1 MYDSLVEE
9 PRGRARRPGR
19 AEQQVLTRPLPKST
33 QARVRFLVKQLK
45 TPRAVAELL
54 GVSQRSGERYLT
66 GERKS
71 PPKPIAVR
79 IEGEVRRR
87 WQPRVRQRARQQ
99 AATAT
104 GIAVETGAQFG
115 FTAAPG
121 STHDPRLRRI
131 TEHLPPDY
139 TARFFDAHAAGA
151 TERQP
156 EAIVAEG
163 LQEMYFKDR
172 GRRARGLIVDLT
184 GIDYIELDYR

>member
-1 MYDSLVEE
+1 MGKISDGLEK
-9 PRGRARRPGR
+9 A
-19 AEQQVLTRPLPKST
+19 AQQVLTRPVPKST

-45 TPRAVAELL
+45 TTRAVAELL
-54 GVSQRSGERYLT
+54 GVSQRSVERYLT

-71 PPKPIAVR
+71 PPKPIADR
-79 IEGEVRRR
+79 IESEVRRR

-104 GIAVETGAQFG
+104 GITVETRAQFG

-121 STHDPRLRRI
+121 STDDPRLRRI

-139 TARFFDAHAAGA
+139 AARLFDAHAAGA
-151 TERQP
+151 TERQL
-156 EAIVAEG
+156 EGIVAEG

-172 GRRARGLIVDLT
+172 GRRASGLLVDFT
-184 GIDYIELDYR
+184 GIDYIEMDY

>member
-1 MYDSLVEE
+1 MGKIGDGLDK
-9 PRGRARRPGR
+9 
-19 AEQQVLTRPLPKST
+19 AEQQVLTRPVPKST

-45 TPRAVAELL
+45 TTRAVAELL
-54 GVSQRSGERYLT
+54 GVSQRSVERYLT
-66 GERKS
+66 GQRKS
-71 PPKPIAVR
+71 PPKPISDR

-104 GIAVETGAQFG
+104 GITVETRAQFG

-121 STHDPRLRRI
+121 STDDARLRRI

-139 TARFFDAHAAGA
+139 AARLFDAHAAGA
-151 TERQP
+151 TERQL
-156 EAIVAEG
+156 EGIVAEG

-172 GRRARGLIVDLT
+172 GRRAQGLLVDFT
-184 GIDYIELDYR
+184 GIDYIEMDY